1 MDGNVDRVDM
11 FEIEVVENI
20 PLTKVSFALSPINGV
35 SKRATIFQVSR
46 GNRVKKKKM
55 IKIKDFFRDNVK
67 KGVDK
72 QGRKW
77 DVTDWTKIEVVIP
90 TGMKYR

>member
-1 MDGNVDRVDM
+1 M
-11 FEIEVVENI
+11 
-20 PLTKVSFALSPINGV
+20 LTGWICLRLKLLKIFHSRRYHLTLSPITDV
-35 SKRATIFQVSR
+35 SKRAAIFQVSR